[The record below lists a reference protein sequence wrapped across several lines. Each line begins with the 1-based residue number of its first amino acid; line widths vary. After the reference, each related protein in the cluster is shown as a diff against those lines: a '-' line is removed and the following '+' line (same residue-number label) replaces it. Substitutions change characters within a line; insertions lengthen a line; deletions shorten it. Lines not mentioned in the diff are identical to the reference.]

1 VGVALER
8 RAAQDY
14 GNRWFAESRALGRS
28 AQIARAETPSWCSV
42 ASYARHCRPST
53 SRVLWMEP
61 NGRAYLLT
69 AHEAASK
76 PTRECY
82 ALADVVDGV
91 QDAIRRL
98 RRSHDYAVWNGAKAV
113 PVQEL
118 MAV

>member
-1 VGVALER
+1 V
-8 RAAQDY
+8 
-14 GNRWFAESRALGRS
+14 LGREL
-28 AQIARAETPSWCSV
+28 RAS
-42 ASYARHCRPST
+42 CRPST